1 MFLSKSNWKPTLAIA
16 CAAVLSGCASTSSV
30 QLGKQPSKIEQVD
43 IKNYTLGEV
52 KTAYVGEQIIVRKSY
67 KASFKKDT
75 YQALNDFV
83 FEGGILSTSVNLQ
96 GTAGD
101 TYKISGNNE
110 KGNSVISIPSSIFM
124 LGIDSNG
131 QWDQTV
137 MSNSYWTSPIGS
149 GDTYTMTPIDTKFK
163 LVESQVPLSENGY
176 VNHEIVYTGQG
187 ANGISLLY
195 REYTFE
201 NMARSD
207 FKQELVYPI
216 DSKEIR
222 FRNYLIEVVSVSPSE
237 IKYKVVSE

>member
-1 MFLSKSNWKPTLAIA
+1 MFLSKSNWKYTTALIIA
-16 CAAVLSGCASTSSV
+16 AALTGCTSTV
-30 QLGKQPSKIEQVD
+30 QLGKHSSKIEQVD
-43 IKNYTLGEV
+43 IKNYTLDEEQ
-52 KTAYVGEQIIVRKSY
+52 TAYVGEQLIVRKSY

-83 FEGGILSTSVNLQ
+83 FEGGILSTSVNFH

-101 TYKISGNNE
+101 TYKISGKNE
-110 KGNSVISIPSSIFM
+110 LGNSVISIPGSIFM
-124 LGIDSNG
+124 LGINNEG

-137 MSNSYWTSPIGS
+137 MSNSFWTSPVGS
-149 GDTYTMTPIDTKFK
+149 GDTYTMNPLDTTFK

-176 VNHEIVYTGQG
+176 INHEIVYTGQG
-187 ANGISLLY
+187 TNGISLLY

-207 FKQELVYPI
+207 FKQELVYPV

-222 FRNYLIEVVSVSPSE
+222 FRNYLIDIISVSPSE
-237 IKYKVVSE
+237 LKYRVIAE